1 MPNSSKFLLS
11 LPLFL
16 QQETPGNSWSGG
28 CHSCQHSCETSGG
41 VCDEQKEVEEYSVVF
56 TEHSNKL
63 VEVANL
69 ACSMSANEDGVK
81 MVRYAAQQIQNLC
94 PQVMYCYWPA

>member
-1 MPNSSKFLLS
+1 M
-11 LPLFL
+11 
-16 QQETPGNSWSGG
+16 
-28 CHSCQHSCETSGG
+28 
-41 VCDEQKEVEEYSVVF
+41 EVEEHSLVF

-81 MVRYAAQQIQNLC
+81 MVCYAAQQIQNLC
-94 PQVMYCYWPA
+94 PQVKNLPIICRVIILCGR